1 MPAEWEPHEATW
13 LAWPHHEPDWPG
25 KLASIP
31 WVYAE
36 IVRVLAP
43 HERVEI
49 LCHDEATAD
58 SARRALAMHDVRDGF
73 RLHRVETDRVWTRD
87 SGATAVF
94 GDGRPHWVRWRFNA
108 WAKYDNHLRDER

>member
-1 MPAEWEPHEATW
+1 MRRWPAEWEKHDATW

-36 IVRVLAP
+36 IVRVLQK

-49 LCHDEATAD
+49 LCQNEAVRE
-58 SARRALAMHDVRDGF
+58 SARSTLRAHGVSENVRF
-73 RLHRVETDRVWTRD
+73 HLVATDRVWLRD
-87 SGATAVF
+87 SSPIWVER
-94 GDGRPHWVRWRFNA
+94 DGKLELVSWRFNA
-108 WAKYDNHLRDER
+108 WAKYDN